1 MGAAVHDIVKDYYGK
16 QLRSSDDLKTSA
28 CCDPSHV
35 PHWLKSALAR
45 IHPEVVR
52 RYYGCGLVCPALLEG
67 ARVLDLGCGSGRD
80 VYALAQL
87 VGETGEVVGID
98 MTREQLA
105 VAEAYRDHHADVFGF
120 DNVRFIEG
128 YIERLD
134 ESGLEGDSFD
144 VIVSNCVLNLSPD
157 KDAVLAGAHRLLK
170 DGGEFYFS
178 DVYAD
183 RRVSDEARQDPV
195 LYGECLGGALY
206 WNDFL
211 RLALRNGFPD
221 PRLVEDRKST
231 RLN

>member
-1 MGAAVHDIVKDYYGK
+1 
-16 QLRSSDDLKTSA
+16 
-28 CCDPSHV
+28 
-35 PHWLKSALAR
+35 
-45 IHPEVVR
+45 
-52 RYYGCGLVCPALLEG
+52 
-67 ARVLDLGCGSGRD
+67 
-80 VYALAQL
+80 
-87 VGETGEVVGID
+87 
-98 MTREQLA
+98 MTRVQLA
-105 VAEAYRDHHADVFGF
+105 GSEAYRCHYAAVFGC

-195 LYGECLGGALY
+195 LYGECMGGALY

-211 RLALRNGFPD
+211 RHAFRNGFPD
-221 PRLVEDRKST
+221 PRLMVDPPLELRAT
-231 RLN
+231 RMAAAFGATK